1 MWETLSGNPLQ
12 RGRSHVHVGNAI
24 SRPEF
29 LLTAPSLRFRSW
41 KGENVA
47 TTEVEAT
54 LAMVNFIREVN
65 VYGVSVPGEYR
76 AVRRASGTKISIQGR
91 FSRVMWATL
100 L

>member
-1 MWETLSGNPLQ
+1 M
-12 RGRSHVHVGNAI
+12 GNAI
-24 SRPEF
+24 PQPKF
-29 LLTAPSLRFRSW
+29 LLLTASSLHFHSW

-54 LAMVNFIREVN
+54 LAMVNFIQEVN

-76 AVRRASGTKISIQGR
+76 AVQRASGTKISIQGSFR
-91 FSRVMWATL
+91 QVMWATL